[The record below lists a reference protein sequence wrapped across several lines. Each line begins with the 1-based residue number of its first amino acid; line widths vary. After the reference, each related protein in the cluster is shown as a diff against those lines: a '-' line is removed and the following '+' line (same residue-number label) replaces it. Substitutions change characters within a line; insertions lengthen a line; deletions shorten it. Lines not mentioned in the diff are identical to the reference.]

1 MKIKIY
7 QVDAFAEKLFMG
19 NPAAVCVL
27 NNFLPD
33 PILQNIA
40 MENNLSET
48 AFIVKKK
55 NVFHIRWFTPLM
67 EVDLCGHATLAASH
81 VILNH
86 LNYKENVIH
95 FTSKSGDLYVKK
107 DKKQLVLNFPCDRIK
122 KIKTPNVLID
132 GIGISPEETYKGV
145 SDYMMIYKDQKQIEK
160 IKPDFKCLLQ
170 TGVRGVIVTAKGK
183 DADFV
188 SRFFGPGVGIDE
200 DPVTGSAHTTL
211 IPYWSKKLGKDK
223 MTAIQLSKRKGV
235 LQCRY
240 LNERVEIGGK
250 AITYL
255 IGEIEV

>member
-1 MKIKIY
+1 MKIKLY

-55 NVFHIRWFTPLM
+55 SVFHIRWFTPLM

>member
-1 MKIKIY
+1 MKIKLY